1 MNFVKLKN
9 KIVVDQYET
18 EVLHTSYG
26 VTIRE
31 QFHGIQYFETS
42 TLNQL
47 LLSVIP
53 ERYRGDFSILTMRI
67 NAKIPPHTDSG
78 IVTSIN
84 AYIKPDNCI
93 TKFYK
98 VKDIKNVRTKQ
109 LENQTNGRIFD
120 LLSVDFVDEFKAEA
134 NDVYL
139 LDVSKPHAVVSPT
152 GIYNERIAL
161 CIQTFRH
168 DFAAVTEM
176 LRETGNL

>member
-26 VTIRE
+26 VTIGE
-31 QFHGIQYFETS
+31 QFRGIQYFKTS
-42 TLNQL
+42 ILNQL
-47 LLSVIP
+47 LLSVVP
-53 ERYRGDFSILTMRI
+53 ERYKGHFSMLTMRI
-67 NAKIPPHTDSG
+67 NTKVPPHTDSG

-84 AYIKPDNCI
+84 AYIKPDDCI

-98 VKDIKNVRTKQ
+98 VKDINNIRTKQ

-120 LLSVDFVDEFKAEA
+120 LLSVDFVNEFKAEV

-139 LDVSKPHAVVSPT
+139 LDVSKPHAVISPT

-161 CIQTFRH
+161 CIQSERH
-168 DFAAVTEM
+168 DFAAVKEM